1 MQQLK
6 GIILWKG
13 RTGPANRI
21 IPPNLKLA
29 ILSRGKIMVPA
40 DRIDHFLNVVR
51 DNGETWPDRM
61 DAKLV
66 DIQPEY
72 LVTFELFQNMRLTL
86 TPDEIRE
93 SIQGYLV
100 LRQKQQL
107 EKMCWM
113 VLFTTS
119 PGAERQT
126 IQTAMDV
133 DIGELYRKPQVVIRP
148 KDDPYQ
154 YVLVC
159 YACLPP
165 AVQQHVFGKDKFA
178 APAPPLLS
186 SMPPLDGVLKANA
199 EVHIRKDGTTSADSL
214 GVLAGTAARVSVIDK
229 KEADGELW
237 YNIELLEPVKV
248 VPKVG
253 DDISKGTFL
262 PAGTKGWIVARGLN
276 SIVASWALLRHDLAA
291 YDTDN
296 AAMGLGDRITALR
309 QSTHGSK
316 LPFDAIIGTNKGKL
330 YLDQMPFEAGKWQLG
345 RDYQAFTPPDGRVV
359 DLHHLLV
366 GMDVLS
372 RKEKAADWLL
382 NPIGTNWSA
391 TTWAGDV
398 GSAAAEATLAR
409 DSTTWERWNP
419 AATEN
424 EKVQYYFKTRA
435 SEHDL
440 LGDLDGWG
448 IQRLRVNDPAIDR
461 IDTLFAIYYGTV
473 LKGGMRTLTEQRKN
487 SLELFLAHY
496 ELTYDPSTDLP
507 NYPALPTQKRSVTR
521 LVYQVDAFGRIWML
535 RQNPYLSFDDD
546 PNVRAPR
553 YVGEM
558 TRQYLWWLEMQ
569 TIENGAEVQ

>member
-1 MQQLK
+1 MQKLT
-6 GIILWKG
+6 GIVLWKG
-13 RTGPANRI
+13 RTDPAKRV
-21 IPPNLKLA
+21 IPPHLKLA

-40 DRIDHFLNVVR
+40 DRIEFFLNVVR

-61 DAKLV
+61 DAKLA
-66 DIQPEY
+66 DIRPEY
-72 LVTFELFQNMRLTL
+72 PVTFELFQNQRLL
-86 TPDEIRE
+86 ITPEEIRE

-100 LRQKQQL
+100 LRHKQQL
-107 EKMCWM
+107 AKHCWM
-113 VLFTTS
+113 ILFTTT
-119 PGAERQT
+119 PGTDRMT

-148 KDDPYQ
+148 KDDQYR

-159 YACLPP
+159 YVCLPP
-165 AVQQHVFGKDKFA
+165 DVQKHVIAKDKFA
-178 APAPPLLS
+178 PAAPALPS
-186 SMPPLDGVLKANA
+186 AMPALDGVLKANA
-199 EVHIRKDGTTSADSL
+199 EVHIRKDGTTSAASL
-214 GVLAGTAARVSVIDK
+214 GVLAGTAARVLVTDK

-237 YNIELLEPVKV
+237 YNIELQEQVKV

-253 DDISKGTFL
+253 DPLSKATTLAKGTQ
-262 PAGTKGWIVARGLN
+262 GWIVARGLN
-276 SIVASWALLRHDLAA
+276 SIIASWALVRHDLSAF
-291 YDTDN
+291 DTAN
-296 AAMGLGDRITALR
+296 ASLGLSDRITALR

-316 LPFDAIIGTNKGKL
+316 LPFDHIIGTKKGKL

-345 RDYQAFTPPDGRVV
+345 RDYQAFRAPDGRVV
-359 DLHHLLV
+359 DLHHLIV

-372 RKEKAADWLL
+372 RREQSAEYLL

-419 AATEN
+419 TATET
-424 EKVQYYFKTRA
+424 EKLQYYFTTRA

-448 IQRLRVNDPAIDR
+448 IQRIRNGDPTIDS
-461 IDTLFAIYYGTV
+461 IDKLFAIYYGTT

-487 SLELFLAHY
+487 SIELFLDHY
-496 ELTYDPSTDLP
+496 DLTYDPAVDP
-507 NYPALPTQKRSVTR
+507 QEYPALPKQKKPATR
-521 LVYQVDAFGRIWML
+521 MVNQVDAFGRIWML
-535 RQNPYLSFDDD
+535 RQDPYLSFEDD
-546 PNVRAPR
+546 PNARAPR

-558 TRQYLWWLEMQ
+558 TLQYLWWLEYQ
-569 TIENGAEVQ
+569 AIENGAEVP

>member
-13 RTGPANRI
+13 RTDPANRI

-40 DRIDHFLNVVR
+40 DRIEFFLDVVR
-51 DNGETWPDRM
+51 DQGGTWPDRM
-61 DAKLV
+61 DAKLA

-72 LVTFELFQNMRLTL
+72 LVTFELFQNQRLTM

-107 EKMCWM
+107 ASMCWM
-113 VLFTTS
+113 VLFTTT
-119 PGAERQT
+119 PGNDRLT

-133 DIGELYRKPQVVIRP
+133 DVGELYRKPQVVIRP
-148 KDDPYQ
+148 KDDPYR

-159 YACLPP
+159 YVCLPP
-165 AVQQHVFGKDKFA
+165 SVQAHVFAKDTFA
-178 APAPPLLS
+178 PPAPPLPS
-186 SMPPLDGVLKANA
+186 AMPALDGVLKSNA
-199 EVHIRKDGTTSADSL
+199 EVHIRKDATITADSL
-214 GVLAGTAARVSVIDK
+214 GVLAGTAGRVKVTDK
-229 KEADGELW
+229 KEAGNELW
-237 YNIELLEPVKV
+237 YNIELLDPVRV
-248 VPKVG
+248 VKKVG
-253 DDISKGTFL
+253 DPIAGATYL
-262 PAGTKGWIVARGLN
+262 PAGTKGWMVARGLN
-276 SIVASWALLRHDLAA
+276 SLAASWALLRHDLAA

-296 AAMGLGDRITALR
+296 SAMSLGDRITALR

-316 LPFDAIIGTNKGKL
+316 LPFDAIIGTKKGKM
-330 YLDQMPFEAGKWQLG
+330 YLDQTPFDATKWQLG
-345 RDYQAFTPPDGRVV
+345 RDYQAFIPPDGRTV

-372 RKEKAADWLL
+372 RREQSADWLG

-398 GSAAAEATLAR
+398 GSCAAEATLAR

-424 EKVQYYFKTRA
+424 DKIQYYFTTRA

-448 IQRLRVNDPAIDR
+448 IQRLRAGDPAIDS
-461 IDTLFAIYYGTV
+461 IDRLFAIYYGTV
-473 LKGGMRTLTEQRKN
+473 VKGGTRSLTEQRKD
-487 SLELFLAHY
+487 SIELFLSHY
-496 ELTYDPSTDLP
+496 DLTYDPATDPP
-507 NYPALPTQKRSVTR
+507 NYPTLPKQKKPAMHMVN
-521 LVYQVDAFGRIWML
+521 QVDAFGRIWML
-535 RQNPYLSFDDD
+535 RQNPHLVFEQD
-546 PNVRAPR
+546 PNARAPR

-558 TRQYLWWLEMQ
+558 TVQYLWWLEYQ
-569 TIENGAEVQ
+569 AIENGAEVQ